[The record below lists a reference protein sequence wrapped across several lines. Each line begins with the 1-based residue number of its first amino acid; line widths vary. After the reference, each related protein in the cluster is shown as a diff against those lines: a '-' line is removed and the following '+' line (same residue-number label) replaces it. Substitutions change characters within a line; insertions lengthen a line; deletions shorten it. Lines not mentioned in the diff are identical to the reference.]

1 MKKVYFI
8 LFVCFEILTF
18 AGAIFVLTNRGQ
30 SAGYAVI
37 PMLFALTFGSLYRRE
52 RRKM

>member
-18 AGAIFVLTNRGQ
+18 AGAIFVLSNRGQ
-30 SAGYAVI
+30 TVGYAVV

-52 RRKM
+52 KHKM